1 MSGAASE
8 KKLKHLEMI
17 QAVIN
22 RLASNSFRVKGW
34 SVVLVTALLALG
46 AQNGSA
52 RMALV
57 SLIPVLVFWGL
68 DGYYLSQERLFRAL
82 FNCVRAKDEVDFSM
96 DVGRRRWRDWWLAVL
111 SATSWPFYAALAAAA
126 LAGLALLGTTGDTT

>member
-1 MSGAASE
+1 MSGAALE

-17 QAVIN
+17 QGVIN
-22 RLASNSFRVKGW
+22 RLASNSFRIKGW
-34 SVVLVTALLALG
+34 SVVLVTALLALS

-57 SLIPVLVFWGL
+57 SLIPVLVFWWL

-82 FNCVRAKDEVDFSM
+82 FDCVRAKDEVDFSM
-96 DVGRRRWRDWWLAVL
+96 NAGPRRWRDWRLAVW
-111 SATSWPFYAALAAAA
+111 SATLWPFYGALAAAA
-126 LAGLALLGTTGDTT
+126 LAGLALLGTTGDRT